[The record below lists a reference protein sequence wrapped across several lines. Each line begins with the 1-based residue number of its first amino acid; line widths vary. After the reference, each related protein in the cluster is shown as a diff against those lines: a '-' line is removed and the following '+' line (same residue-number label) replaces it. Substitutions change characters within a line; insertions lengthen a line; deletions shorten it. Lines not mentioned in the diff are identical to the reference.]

1 MNKTIIFS
9 VIFGL
14 FIGIIIGAGF
24 WGEKHTMCVPDPTF
38 HRVECCNKLSA
49 NGHCV
54 VGQSVQLY
62 NI

>member
-49 NGHCV
+49 NSHCS
-54 VGQSVQLY
+54 VGQTVTIY

>member
-49 NGHCV
+49 NSHCA